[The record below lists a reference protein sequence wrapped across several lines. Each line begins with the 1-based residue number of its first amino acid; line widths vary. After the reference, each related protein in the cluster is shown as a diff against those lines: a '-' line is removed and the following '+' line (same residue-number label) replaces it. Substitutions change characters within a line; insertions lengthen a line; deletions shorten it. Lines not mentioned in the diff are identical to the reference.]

1 MDQPIHSDIGGDLQE
16 IRLCS
21 NLATSTQVSYTGFS
35 STGFEAAARCTMAQ
49 KKNFLN
55 WVGFTEEES
64 SNVPSS
70 VDRIRE
76 LEAQIADLKSR
87 RDITGLTKEEFEI
100 LATETAMSMI
110 KSAQARES
118 KAQAAASRLVAETTR
133 ATKEELEAADA
144 KARTILSG
152 AETRGRKYI
161 QAAETEAEE
170 KIALAEAEA
179 EALMESKKREIAG
192 LATAARR
199 EGERIITEAT
209 TEVSGYRQWLSG
221 VISEAERLYRIQK
234 QSLDAAESAIQQS
247 RNRLDGAFARLEELQ
262 KSVLDNLN
270 SDDTLINPGPL
281 KVASQ
286 RTRPAIDAPRKSVKK
301 TASKLVAKAPAKK
314 SAAKKSA
321 KR

>member
-1 MDQPIHSDIGGDLQE
+1 
-16 IRLCS
+16 
-21 NLATSTQVSYTGFS
+21 
-35 STGFEAAARCTMAQ
+35 MAE

-64 SNVPSS
+64 SNLPSS

-118 KAQAAASRLVAETTR
+118 KAQAAATRLVSDTAR
-133 ATKEELEAADA
+133 ATKEELEAADT

-161 QAAETEAEE
+161 QAAESEAEE
-170 KIALAEAEA
+170 KIALAESEA
-179 EALMESKKREIAG
+179 EALMESKKREISA
-192 LATAARR
+192 LATSARR

-209 TEVSGYRQWLSG
+209 TEVTGYRQWLSG
-221 VISEAERLYRIQK
+221 VIDEAERLYRIQK
-234 QSLDAAESAIQQS
+234 QSLDAAETAIQQS
-247 RNRLDGAFARLEELQ
+247 RNRLDGDFQRLAELQ
-262 KSVLDNLN
+262 KNVLDNLN

-286 RTRPAIDAPRKSVKK
+286 RTRPALDAPKKSTKKAAKKSPVKK
-301 TASKLVAKAPAKK
+301 ASAKK
-314 SAAKKSA
+314 SATKKTT
-321 KR
+321 KQ

>member
-1 MDQPIHSDIGGDLQE
+1 M
-16 IRLCS
+16 
-21 NLATSTQVSYTGFS
+21 
-35 STGFEAAARCTMAQ
+35 MAQ

-64 SNVPSS
+64 TSLPSS

-76 LEAQIADLKSR
+76 LEAQLADLKSR

-118 KAQAAASRLVAETTR
+118 KAQVAASRLVSETAR
-133 ATKEELEAADA
+133 VTKEELEAADA

-161 QAAETEAEE
+161 QAAESEAED
-170 KIALAEAEA
+170 KIAQAESEA
-179 EALMESKKREIAG
+179 EALIESKKREISA

-199 EGERIITEAT
+199 EGERIVSEAT
-209 TEVSGYRQWLSG
+209 TEVTGYRQWLSG

-247 RNRLDGAFARLEELQ
+247 RNRLDGAFQRLEDLQ

-270 SDDTLINPGPL
+270 ADDTLINPGPL

-286 RTRPAIDAPRKSVKK
+286 RTRPALAAPKK
-301 TASKLVAKAPAKK
+301 TAKKSAKKAPAKK

>member
-1 MDQPIHSDIGGDLQE
+1 M
-16 IRLCS
+16 
-21 NLATSTQVSYTGFS
+21 
-35 STGFEAAARCTMAQ
+35 MAQ
-49 KKNFLN
+49 KKSFLN

-64 SNVPSS
+64 INLPSS

-118 KAQAAASRLVAETTR
+118 KAQVAATRLVSETTR

-161 QAAETEAEE
+161 QAAESEAEE
-170 KIALAEAEA
+170 KIALAESEA
-179 EALMESKKREIAG
+179 EALIESKKREISA

-199 EGERIITEAT
+199 EGDRIITEAT
-209 TEVSGYRQWLSG
+209 TEVTGYRQWLAG

-270 SDDTLINPGPL
+270 ADDTLINPGPL

-286 RTRPAIDAPRKSVKK
+286 RTRPVFGCAEENCKK
-301 TASKLVAKAPAKK
+301 GG
-314 SAAKKSA
+314 
-321 KR
+321 

>member
-1 MDQPIHSDIGGDLQE
+1 M
-16 IRLCS
+16 
-21 NLATSTQVSYTGFS
+21 
-35 STGFEAAARCTMAQ
+35 MAQ
-49 KKNFLN
+49 KKSFLN

-64 SNVPSS
+64 SNLPSS

-76 LEAQIADLKSR
+76 LEAQLADLKSR

-118 KAQAAASRLVAETTR
+118 KAQVAATRLVAETTR

-144 KARTILSG
+144 KARTILAG

-161 QAAETEAEE
+161 QAAESEAEE
-170 KIALAEAEA
+170 KVALAESEA
-179 EALMESKKREIAG
+179 EALMESKKREISA

-209 TEVSGYRQWLSG
+209 TEVTGYRQWLSG

-247 RNRLDGAFARLEELQ
+247 RNRLDGAFQRLEDLQ
-262 KSVLDNLN
+262 KTVLDNLN
-270 SDDTLINPGPL
+270 ADDTLINPGPL

-286 RTRPAIDAPRKSVKK
+286 RTRPALAAPKK
-301 TASKLVAKAPAKK
+301 TAKKAAKKAPAKKAAAKK

>member
-1 MDQPIHSDIGGDLQE
+1 M
-16 IRLCS
+16 
-21 NLATSTQVSYTGFS
+21 
-35 STGFEAAARCTMAQ
+35 MAQ
-49 KKNFLN
+49 KKSFLN

-64 SNVPSS
+64 TNLPSS

-76 LEAQIADLKSR
+76 LEAQLADLKSR

-118 KAQAAASRLVAETTR
+118 KAQVAATRLVSETAR

-161 QAAETEAEE
+161 QAAESEAEE
-170 KIALAEAEA
+170 KIAQAESEA
-179 EALMESKKREIAG
+179 EALIESKKREIST

-209 TEVSGYRQWLSG
+209 TEVTGYRQWLSG

-247 RNRLDGAFARLEELQ
+247 RNRLDGAFQRLEDLQ

-270 SDDTLINPGPL
+270 ADDTLINPGPL

-286 RTRPAIDAPRKSVKK
+286 RTRPALAAPKK
-301 TASKLVAKAPAKK
+301 TAKKAAKKAPAKK

>member
-1 MDQPIHSDIGGDLQE
+1 M
-16 IRLCS
+16 
-21 NLATSTQVSYTGFS
+21 
-35 STGFEAAARCTMAQ
+35 MAQ
-49 KKNFLN
+49 KKSFLN

-64 SNVPSS
+64 SNLPSS

-76 LEAQIADLKSR
+76 LEAQLADLKSR

-118 KAQAAASRLVAETTR
+118 KAQLAATRLVSETAR

-161 QAAETEAEE
+161 QAAESEAEE
-170 KIALAEAEA
+170 KIALAESEA
-179 EALMESKKREIAG
+179 ESLMESKKREISA
-192 LATAARR
+192 LASAARR

-209 TEVSGYRQWLSG
+209 TEVTGYRQWLSG

-247 RNRLDGAFARLEELQ
+247 RNRLDGAFQRLEDLQ

-270 SDDTLINPGPL
+270 ADDTLINPGPL

-286 RTRPAIDAPRKSVKK
+286 RTRPALAAPKKSPKK
-301 TASKLVAKAPAKK
+301 AAKKAPAKK

>member
-1 MDQPIHSDIGGDLQE
+1 M
-16 IRLCS
+16 
-21 NLATSTQVSYTGFS
+21 
-35 STGFEAAARCTMAQ
+35 MAE
-49 KKNFLN
+49 KKSFLN

-64 SNVPSS
+64 SSLPSS

-118 KAQAAASRLVAETTR
+118 KAHAAASRLVAETSR

-161 QAAETEAEE
+161 QAAESEAEE
-170 KIALAEAEA
+170 KIALAESEA
-179 EALMESKKREIAG
+179 EALMESKKREIST

-247 RNRLDGAFARLEELQ
+247 RNRLDGAFQRLEELQ
-262 KSVLDNLN
+262 KNVLDNLN
-270 SDDTLINPGPL
+270 ADDTLINPGPL
-281 KVASQ
+281 KVASH
-286 RTRPAIDAPRKSVKK
+286 RTRPALDAPKKATKKAAKK
-301 TASKLVAKAPAKK
+301 TPAKK
-314 SAAKKSA
+314 SAAKKTA

>member
-1 MDQPIHSDIGGDLQE
+1 
-16 IRLCS
+16 
-21 NLATSTQVSYTGFS
+21 
-35 STGFEAAARCTMAQ
+35 MAE
-49 KKNFLN
+49 KKSFLN
-55 WVGFTEEES
+55 WVGFTGEDES
-64 SNVPSS
+64 SNQPSS

-118 KAQAAASRLVAETTR
+118 KAQAAASRLVSETTR

-144 KARTILSG
+144 KARSILSS
-152 AETRGRKYI
+152 AESRGRKYI
-161 QAAETEAEE
+161 QT
-170 KIALAEAEA
+170 AEAEA
-179 EALMESKKREIAG
+179 EEKLAIAEAEAEGLIESKKREIAS

-199 EGERIITEAT
+199 EGERIVAEAT
-209 TEVSGYRQWLSG
+209 TEVSGYRQWLAG

-247 RNRLDGAFARLEELQ
+247 RNRLDGAFQRLEELQ
-262 KSVLDNLN
+262 KSVIENLN
-270 SDDTLINPGPL
+270 ADDTLINPGPL
-281 KVASQ
+281 KISSQ
-286 RTRPAIDAPRKSVKK
+286 RTRPALDAPTKSVKK
-301 TASKLVAKAPAKK
+301 TAKKAPAKK
-314 SAAKKSA
+314 SAAKKTA

>member
-1 MDQPIHSDIGGDLQE
+1 
-16 IRLCS
+16 
-21 NLATSTQVSYTGFS
+21 
-35 STGFEAAARCTMAQ
+35 MAE
-49 KKNFLN
+49 KKSFLN
-55 WVGFTEEES
+55 WVGFTGEDES
-64 SNVPSS
+64 SNQPSS

-118 KAQAAASRLVAETTR
+118 KAQAAASRLIAETTR

-144 KARTILSG
+144 KARSILSG
-152 AETRGRKYI
+152 AESRGRKYI
-161 QAAETEAEE
+161 QT
-170 KIALAEAEA
+170 AEAEA
-179 EALMESKKREIAG
+179 EEKLAIAEAEAEGLMESKKREIAS

-199 EGERIITEAT
+199 EGERIVAEAT
-209 TEVSGYRQWLSG
+209 TEVSGYRQWLAG

-262 KSVLDNLN
+262 KSVIENLN
-270 SDDTLINPGPL
+270 ADDTLINPGPL
-281 KVASQ
+281 KVSSQ
-286 RTRPAIDAPRKSVKK
+286 RTRPAIAAPKKSIKK
-301 TASKLVAKAPAKK
+301 TAKKAPAKK
-314 SAAKKSA
+314 SAAKKTA

>member
-1 MDQPIHSDIGGDLQE
+1 M
-16 IRLCS
+16 
-21 NLATSTQVSYTGFS
+21 
-35 STGFEAAARCTMAQ
+35 MAQ
-49 KKNFLN
+49 KKSFLN

-64 SNVPSS
+64 TNLPSS

-76 LEAQIADLKSR
+76 LEAQLADLKSR

-118 KAQAAASRLVAETTR
+118 KAQLAATRLVSETTR

-144 KARTILSG
+144 KARTILAG

-161 QAAETEAEE
+161 QAAESEAEE
-170 KIALAEAEA
+170 KLALAESEA
-179 EALMESKKREIAG
+179 EALMESKKREISS

-209 TEVSGYRQWLSG
+209 TEVTGYRQWLSG

-247 RNRLDGAFARLEELQ
+247 RNRLDGAFQRLEDLQ

-270 SDDTLINPGPL
+270 ADDTLINPGPL

-286 RTRPAIDAPRKSVKK
+286 RTRPALAAPKK
-301 TASKLVAKAPAKK
+301 TAKKSAKKAPAKK

>member
-1 MDQPIHSDIGGDLQE
+1 
-16 IRLCS
+16 
-21 NLATSTQVSYTGFS
+21 
-35 STGFEAAARCTMAQ
+35 MAE
-49 KKNFLN
+49 KKSFLN
-55 WVGFTEEES
+55 WVGFTGEDES
-64 SNVPSS
+64 SNQPSS

-144 KARTILSG
+144 KARSILSG
-152 AETRGRKYI
+152 AESRGRKYI
-161 QAAETEAEE
+161 QT
-170 KIALAEAEA
+170 AEAEA
-179 EALMESKKREIAG
+179 EEKLAIAEAEAESLMESKKREIAT

-199 EGERIITEAT
+199 EGERIVADAT
-209 TEVSGYRQWLSG
+209 TEVSGYRQWLAG

-247 RNRLDGAFARLEELQ
+247 RNRLDGAFQRLEELQ
-262 KSVLDNLN
+262 KSVIENLN
-270 SDDTLINPGPL
+270 ADDTLINPGPL
-281 KVASQ
+281 KVSSQ
-286 RTRPAIDAPRKSVKK
+286 RTRPAIAAPKKSIKK
-301 TASKLVAKAPAKK
+301 TAKKAPAKK
-314 SAAKKSA
+314 SAAKKTA

>member
-1 MDQPIHSDIGGDLQE
+1 
-16 IRLCS
+16 
-21 NLATSTQVSYTGFS
+21 
-35 STGFEAAARCTMAQ
+35 MAE
-49 KKNFLN
+49 KKSFLN
-55 WVGFTEEES
+55 WVGFTGEDES
-64 SNVPSS
+64 SNQPSS

-144 KARTILSG
+144 KARSILSG

-161 QAAETEAEE
+161 QTAEAEAEE
-170 KIALAEAEA
+170 KIAIAEADA
-179 EALMESKKREIAG
+179 EALMESKKREIAS

-199 EGERIITEAT
+199 EGERIVAEAT
-209 TEVSGYRQWLSG
+209 TEVSGYRQWLAG

-247 RNRLDGAFARLEELQ
+247 RNRLDGAFQRLEELQ
-262 KSVLDNLN
+262 KSVIENLN
-270 SDDTLINPGPL
+270 ADDTLINPGPL
-281 KVASQ
+281 KVSSQ
-286 RTRPAIDAPRKSVKK
+286 RTRPALSAPTKSVKK
-301 TASKLVAKAPAKK
+301 SAKTTKKAPAKK
-314 SAAKKSA
+314 SAAKRTA

>member
-1 MDQPIHSDIGGDLQE
+1 
-16 IRLCS
+16 
-21 NLATSTQVSYTGFS
+21 
-35 STGFEAAARCTMAQ
+35 MAE
-49 KKNFLN
+49 KKSFLN

-64 SNVPSS
+64 SSLPSS

-118 KAQAAASRLVAETTR
+118 KAQVAATRLVSETAR

-161 QAAETEAEE
+161 QAAESEAEE
-170 KIALAEAEA
+170 KLALAESEA
-179 EALMESKKREIAG
+179 EALMESKKREIST

-209 TEVSGYRQWLSG
+209 TEVTGYRQWLSG

-247 RNRLDGAFARLEELQ
+247 RNRLDGAFQRLEELQ
-262 KSVLDNLN
+262 KNVLDNLN

-286 RTRPAIDAPRKSVKK
+286 RTRPALDAPKSVTKK
-301 TASKLVAKAPAKK
+301 AAKKSPAKKAPVKK

>member
-1 MDQPIHSDIGGDLQE
+1 M
-16 IRLCS
+16 
-21 NLATSTQVSYTGFS
+21 
-35 STGFEAAARCTMAQ
+35 MAE
-49 KKNFLN
+49 KKSFLN

-64 SNVPSS
+64 SSLPSS

-118 KAQAAASRLVAETTR
+118 KAQAAASRLVAETAR

-152 AETRGRKYI
+152 AENRGRKYI

-170 KIALAEAEA
+170 KIALAESEA
-179 EALMESKKREIAG
+179 EALMESKKREISA

-262 KSVLDNLN
+262 KSVIENLN
-270 SDDTLINPGPL
+270 DDNTLINPGPL

-286 RTRPAIDAPRKSVKK
+286 RTRPALDAPKK
-301 TASKLVAKAPAKK
+301 TSKKASKKAPAKKAVAKK

>member
-1 MDQPIHSDIGGDLQE
+1 
-16 IRLCS
+16 
-21 NLATSTQVSYTGFS
+21 
-35 STGFEAAARCTMAQ
+35 MAE

-64 SNVPSS
+64 SNLPSS

-118 KAQAAASRLVAETTR
+118 KAQAAATRLVSETAR

-161 QAAETEAEE
+161 QAAESEAEE

-179 EALMESKKREIAG
+179 EALMESKKREISA

-199 EGERIITEAT
+199 EGERIVTEAT
-209 TEVSGYRQWLSG
+209 TEVTGYRQWLSG
-221 VISEAERLYRIQK
+221 VIDEAERLYRIQK
-234 QSLDAAESAIQQS
+234 QSLDAAETAIQQS
-247 RNRLDGAFARLEELQ
+247 RNRLDGAFQRLTELQ
-262 KSVLDNLN
+262 KNVLDNLN

-286 RTRPAIDAPRKSVKK
+286 RTRPALDAPKK
-301 TASKLVAKAPAKK
+301 RTKK
-314 SAAKKSA
+314 AAKKSPVKKTSVKKSTA
-321 KR
+321 KKTAKQ

>member
-1 MDQPIHSDIGGDLQE
+1 M
-16 IRLCS
+16 
-21 NLATSTQVSYTGFS
+21 
-35 STGFEAAARCTMAQ
+35 MAE
-49 KKNFLN
+49 KKSFLN

-64 SNVPSS
+64 SNLPSS

-76 LEAQIADLKSR
+76 LEAQIAALKSR

-118 KAQAAASRLVAETTR
+118 KAQVAATRLVAETSR

-161 QAAETEAEE
+161 QAAESEAEE
-170 KIALAEAEA
+170 KIALAESDA
-179 EALMESKKREIAG
+179 EALMESKKRECLFYG
-192 LATAARR
+192 TADHR

-247 RNRLDGAFARLEELQ
+247 RNRLDGAFQRLEELQ
-262 KSVLDNLN
+262 KNVLDNLN
-270 SDDTLINPGPL
+270 ADDTLINPGPL
-281 KVASQ
+281 KVASH
-286 RTRPAIDAPRKSVKK
+286 RTRPALDAPKRATKKAAKK
-301 TASKLVAKAPAKK
+301 TPAKK
-314 SAAKKSA
+314 SAAKKTA

>member
-1 MDQPIHSDIGGDLQE
+1 M
-16 IRLCS
+16 
-21 NLATSTQVSYTGFS
+21 
-35 STGFEAAARCTMAQ
+35 MAE

-64 SNVPSS
+64 SNLPSS

-76 LEAQIADLKSR
+76 LESQIADLKSR
-87 RDITGLTKEEFEI
+87 RDITGLSKEEFEI

-118 KAQAAASRLVAETTR
+118 KAQAAASRLVAETAR

-161 QAAETEAEE
+161 QAAESEAEE
-170 KIALAEAEA
+170 KIALAESEA
-179 EALMESKKREIAG
+179 EALMESKKREISA

-247 RNRLDGAFARLEELQ
+247 RNRLDGAFQRLEELQ
-262 KSVLDNLN
+262 KSVLENLN

-286 RTRPAIDAPRKSVKK
+286 RTRPALDAPKRSSKK
-301 TASKLVAKAPAKK
+301 AAKKAPAKK
-314 SAAKKSA
+314 AVSKKSTVKKSA

>member
-1 MDQPIHSDIGGDLQE
+1 MT
-16 IRLCS
+16 
-21 NLATSTQVSYTGFS
+21 NM
-35 STGFEAAARCTMAQ
+35 MAQ

-64 SNVPSS
+64 TNLPSS

-118 KAQAAASRLVAETTR
+118 KAQVAATRLVSETAR

-161 QAAETEAEE
+161 QAAESEAEE
-170 KIALAEAEA
+170 KIAQAEAEA
-179 EALMESKKREIAG
+179 EALMESKKREIST

-209 TEVSGYRQWLSG
+209 TEVTGYRQWLSG

-247 RNRLDGAFARLEELQ
+247 RNRLDGAFQRLEDLQ

-270 SDDTLINPGPL
+270 ADDTLINPGPL

-286 RTRPAIDAPRKSVKK
+286 RTRPALAAPKK
-301 TASKLVAKAPAKK
+301 AAKKAAKKAPAKK

>member
-1 MDQPIHSDIGGDLQE
+1 M
-16 IRLCS
+16 
-21 NLATSTQVSYTGFS
+21 
-35 STGFEAAARCTMAQ
+35 MAQ

-64 SNVPSS
+64 TNLPSS

-76 LEAQIADLKSR
+76 LEAQLADLKSR

-118 KAQAAASRLVAETTR
+118 KAQVAATRLVSETAR

-161 QAAETEAEE
+161 QAAESEAED
-170 KIALAEAEA
+170 KIAQAESEA
-179 EALMESKKREIAG
+179 EALIESKKREISA

-199 EGERIITEAT
+199 EGERIVSEAT
-209 TEVSGYRQWLSG
+209 TEVTGYRQWLSG

-247 RNRLDGAFARLEELQ
+247 RNRLDGAFQRLEDLQ

-270 SDDTLINPGPL
+270 ADDTLINPGPL
-281 KVASQ
+281 KVTSQ
-286 RTRPAIDAPRKSVKK
+286 RTRPALVAPKKTVKK
-301 TASKLVAKAPAKK
+301 AAKKAPAKK
-314 SAAKKSA
+314 SSAKKSA